1 MEATLTGD
9 AKPPYQGRNF
19 HFVMFGLARHPVNN
33 PAPGRRDLKCEV
45 LRGVGINDSTRFV
58 VTSWRCRL
66 ASERSKRVGRRQ
78 RACPMWACYTTGGMW
93 KMKRHLR
100 FLATA
105 GPLLTAML
113 ITDAAVA
120 QKAGGILKI
129 SHFDSPASMSL
140 LEELTTAALRPM
152 MGVFNNLV
160 VYDQHVAQN
169 SMQSIVPDLATSWS
183 WNEEGTELTFPLR
196 RGVKWHDGKPFTSQ
210 DVKCTWDLL
219 SGKASEKLRIN
230 PRKSWYS
237 NVEEVTPK
245 GDYEVAFRLK
255 RPQPALLALL
265 ASGWAPIY
273 PCHVSPRDMRSRPIG
288 TGPFKFVEFKPNEV
302 IRVARNPDYWKEGR
316 PYLDGI
322 EWTIIRDV
330 STRNL
335 AFIAG
340 KVDLYSPHGV
350 TIPILRDIRS
360 QAPQAICEVAPTNVN
375 RTLIINRNKPPFD
388 NTDLRRAMSLTLDR
402 KAFIDIITEGQG
414 DIGGTMLPAPEGVW
428 SMPPAILTT
437 LPGYDPDVA
446 KNRTEARNIMQKLG
460 YGPDKRLAVTVS
472 TRNIPPY
479 RDAAVILIDQLKEI
493 FIDGVL
499 EAVDTTQWYPRIMRK
514 DFTVGLNVS
523 ESAVDDPDQQF
534 YENYVCAAERNYT
547 GYCSPEVDNLVD
559 QQSAE
564 ADADKRKQ
572 LVWEIEKRLVQD
584 GARPVIFYPRQ
595 ATCRHPQVKGMT
607 MMVNSIYN
615 GYRYEDL
622 WLEN

>member
-1 MEATLTGD
+1 MKRG
-9 AKPPYQGRNF
+9 
-19 HFVMFGLARHPVNN
+19 
-33 PAPGRRDLKCEV
+33 
-45 LRGVGINDSTRFV
+45 LRGLVAAGSLLV
-58 VTSWRCRL
+58 VLW
-66 ASERSKRVGRRQ
+66 
-78 RACPMWACYTTGGMW
+78 
-93 KMKRHLR
+93 
-100 FLATA
+100 ATA
-105 GPLLTAML
+105 SAF
-113 ITDAAVA
+113 AE
-120 QKAGGILKI
+120 KAGGILKI

-140 LEELTTAALRPM
+140 LEESTTAAIRPM

-160 VYDQHVAQN
+160 VYDQHVPQN
-169 SMQSIVPDLATSWS
+169 SMRSIVPDLATSWS
-183 WNEEGTELTFPLR
+183 LNEEGTQLTFPLR
-196 RGVKWHDGKPFTSQ
+196 HGVNWHDGKPFTAQ

-219 SGKASEKLRIN
+219 AGKTSEKLRIN
-230 PRKSWYS
+230 PRKSWYG
-237 NVEEVTPK
+237 NVEEVTAI
-245 GDYEVAFRLK
+245 GDYEVTFRLK

-273 PCHVSPRDMRSRPIG
+273 PCHVSPRDMRSHPIG

-302 IRVARNPDYWKEGR
+302 IRVTRNPDYWREGR

-340 KVDLYSPHGV
+340 KMDLYSPHGV
-350 TIPILRDIRS
+350 TIPILKDIKS
-360 QAPQAICEVAPTNVN
+360 QAPEAICEVAPTNVN
-375 RTLIINRNKPPFD
+375 RTLIINREKPPFD

-402 KAFIDIITEGQG
+402 KAFIDIIAEGQG

-428 SMPPAILTT
+428 SMPPEMLKT

-446 KNRTEARNIMQKLG
+446 KNRAEARNIMQKLG
-460 YGPDKRLAVTVS
+460 YGPDKRIAVTVS

-493 FIDGVL
+493 YIDGLL
-499 EAVDTTQWYPRIMRK
+499 EPVDTTQWYPRLMRK

-523 ESAVDDPDQQF
+523 ETAVDDPDQQF
-534 YENYVCAAERNYT
+534 YENYVCTADRNYT
-547 GYCSPEVDNLVD
+547 GYCSPELDKLVD

-564 ADADKRKQ
+564 TDKEKRRQ
-572 LVWEIEKRLVQD
+572 LVWEIEKRLAED

-595 ATCRHPQVKGMT
+595 ATCRYPQVKGMT

-622 WLEN
+622 WLDR

>member
-1 MEATLTGD
+1 MKAG
-9 AKPPYQGRNF
+9 
-19 HFVMFGLARHPVNN
+19 
-33 PAPGRRDLKCEV
+33 
-45 LRGVGINDSTRFV
+45 S
-58 VTSWRCRL
+58 
-66 ASERSKRVGRRQ
+66 
-78 RACPMWACYTTGGMW
+78 RA
-93 KMKRHLR
+93 L
-100 FLATA
+100 
-105 GPLLTAML
+105 
-113 ITDAAVA
+113 AAVSSLSLALFITSPVIA
-120 QKAGGILKI
+120 QKSGGILKI

-140 LEELTTAALRPM
+140 LEESTAAALRPV

-169 SMQSIVPDLATSWS
+169 SMQSIVPELATSWS
-183 WNEEGTELTFPLR
+183 SNEEGTELTFPLR
-196 RGVKWHDGKPFTSQ
+196 RGVKWHDGKPFTAQ

-219 SGKASEKLRIN
+219 SGKTSEKLRIN

-237 NVEEVTPK
+237 NVEEVTTN
-245 GDYEVAFRLK
+245 GDYEVTFRLK

-302 IRVARNPDYWKEGR
+302 IRVTKNRDYWKEGR

-322 EWTIIRDV
+322 EWTIIKDTA
-330 STRNL
+330 TRNL

-340 KVDLYSPHGV
+340 KVDLYSPHNIA
-350 TIPILRDIRS
+350 IPILKDIKS

-375 RTLIINRNKPPFD
+375 RTLIINRDRPPFD
-388 NTDLRRAMSLTLDR
+388 NSDLRRAMSLTLDR
-402 KAFIDIITEGQG
+402 KAFVDIITEGQG
-414 DIGGTMLPAPEGVW
+414 DIGGTMLPKPEGIW
-428 SMPPAILTT
+428 SMPPELLRT

-446 KNRTEARNIMQKLG
+446 KNRAEARNIMQKLG

-472 TRNIPPY
+472 TRNVPGY

-493 FIDGVL
+493 YIDGQL
-499 EAVDTTQWYPRIMRK
+499 ETIDTTQWYPRITRK
-514 DFTVGLNVS
+514 DFAVGLNVS

-534 YENYVCAAERNYT
+534 YENYVCTAERNYT
-547 GYCSPEVDNLVD
+547 GYCNPEVDKLVD

-564 ADADKRKQ
+564 SSNEKRKQ
-572 LVWEIEKRLVQD
+572 LVWEIERRLAED

-595 ATCRHPQVKGMT
+595 ATCHHPQVKGMT

-615 GYRYEDL
+615 GFRYEDL
-622 WLEN
+622 WLDN